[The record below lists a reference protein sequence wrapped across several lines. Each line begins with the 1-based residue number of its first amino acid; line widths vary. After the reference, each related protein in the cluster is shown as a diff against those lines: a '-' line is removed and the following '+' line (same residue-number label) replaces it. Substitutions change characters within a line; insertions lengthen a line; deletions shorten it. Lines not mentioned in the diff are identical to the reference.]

1 MQVLAEMYHQQLL
14 VKISTS
20 NVIEY
25 CLAHGS
31 VVVNVCSNDVVRR
44 LCQGSLA
51 VLLLW
56 VQLYQN
62 ICWWKCQVHNRS
74 RVRVRRDE
82 IDKFQLYR
90 SIDDVD
96 AFSNTTPYEMR
107 YAWVLRWGHPKAR
120 PSGSLGWEEIEATL
134 HCIVSI
140 QEAAPQQLPL
150 LEDNPFL
157 AQLFGSNVP
166 SRFPTDGTYEF

>member
-1 MQVLAEMYHQQLL
+1 MQVLAEMYHHQLL

-62 ICWWKCQVHNRS
+62 IYWWKCLVHNWF
-74 RVRVRRDE
+74 RVRVRRGERIFDTSSCSAL
-82 IDKFQLYR
+82 K
-90 SIDDVD
+90 
-96 AFSNTTPYEMR
+96 
-107 YAWVLRWGHPKAR
+107 
-120 PSGSLGWEEIEATL
+120 
-134 HCIVSI
+134 
-140 QEAAPQQLPL
+140 
-150 LEDNPFL
+150 
-157 AQLFGSNVP
+157 
-166 SRFPTDGTYEF
+166 